1 MGEAS
6 VRSLS
11 APTGDVSERGWRTVE
26 AMAISNRQQSHR
38 AALVRLALFSAL
50 LVGFFYLGCAEDDPQ
65 SPVDQELPQIDL
77 TTPTPPLGG
86 RFIVADSIFLV
97 ARARDNTAVDGVQFY
112 ARTENDTVAQKIGQ
126 PVTQPDSVSGDW
138 GYYSQKWLTGVL
150 TNGTTAKV
158 FAEAVDPRG
167 NLSRSEPVDVFIN
180 NVEQRTPPNT
190 SFRIFPPSGNIE
202 TVFEFDPTG
211 TSDPLALPLDSITVR
226 WDFDGDGVWDIPL
239 SEGLTAADKV
249 TRTFSIPGFYEP
261 KLEAFNTYYPGPGAA
276 TQELEVTNV
285 GGRPRPQS
293 EMIRIESGTYTI
305 GAIDSAQA
313 DADELGIHTVDVNTF
328 YIEKNEVTTTL
339 YSKYLNAARDSAAII
354 FTPPGTVRDTLG
366 NVLINFNESKVRYA
380 VDPSIDSF
388 YVAPGFENHPVTGV
402 SWYGAR

>member
-1 MGEAS
+1 M
-6 VRSLS
+6 
-11 APTGDVSERGWRTVE
+11 
-26 AMAISNRQQSHR
+26 
-38 AALVRLALFSAL
+38 
-50 LVGFFYLGCAEDDPQ
+50 
-65 SPVDQELPQIDL
+65 
-77 TTPTPPLGG
+77 
-86 RFIVADSIFLV
+86 
-97 ARARDNTAVDGVQFY
+97 
-112 ARTENDTVAQKIGQ
+112 
-126 PVTQPDSVSGDW
+126 
-138 GYYSQKWLTGVL
+138 
-150 TNGTTAKV
+150 
-158 FAEAVDPRG
+158 
-167 NLSRSEPVDVFIN
+167 
-180 NVEQRTPPNT
+180 
-190 SFRIFPPSGNIE
+190 
-202 TVFEFDPTG
+202 
-211 TSDPLALPLDSITVR
+211 
-226 WDFDGDGVWDIPL
+226 PL

-313 DADELGIHTVDVNTF
+313 DTDELGIHTVDVNTF

-354 FTPPGTVRDTLG
+354 FTPPGTVSDTLG

-402 SWYGAR
+402 SWYGARAYSIFYGLRLPTEREWEIAARGDSLQWLYPWGREFDYARCNVLDSGDPYESEEPYTTPVGFYDGMVHEGYQTLDGSSYHDLNDMSGNVKEWVRDWYESTYHTSPPPNYPGPPSGTYKVMRGGSNASIPGAVRSTNREATDPNTKSSRIGFRTAYTLFEE